1 MSVKMTSIQWT
12 DQTINFWQGCTKVSE
27 GCKYCYMYRDKH
39 HYGQDPTKCVLVS
52 EKTIR
57 QKLKELEELRLVRL
71 SQGITEPLKIFTCS
85 WSDFF
90 IKDADQWRDKA
101 WQIIK
106 DHPQFIWQI
115 LTKREDRMFKCMPA
129 DWGEGWDHV
138 WIGVSIENAK
148 NLNRLREL
156 AMLRAK
162 VKFIS
167 FEPLL
172 SRITF
177 SPDDLRLL
185 SKIDWAIIG
194 GESGNDTGQWLYRPC
209 ELEWIQN
216 LMMDCISA
224 GVFVFVKQLGTYIA
238 KKYNLRD
245 RHGGNW
251 NEWPTTNGPCY
262 AIREFPQLKQ
272 L

>member
-1 MSVKMTSIQWT
+1 MTSIQWT

-27 GCKYCYMYRDKH
+27 GCKYCYMYRDKY

-57 QKLKELEELRLVRL
+57 QKLKELEALRIERL
-71 SQGITEPLKIFTCS
+71 SKGITEPLKIFTCS

-115 LTKREDRMFKCMPA
+115 LTKREDRMFKCLPA

-138 WIGVSIENAK
+138 WLGVSIENAN
-148 NLNRLREL
+148 NLNRLKEL
-156 AMLRAK
+156 AMLKAK

-172 SRITF
+172 SALYFT
-177 SPDDLRLL
+177 SDQMKLLREH
-185 SKIDWAIIG
+185 IHWAIIG
-194 GESGNDTGQWLYRPC
+194 GESGNDNGQWLYRPC
-209 ELEWIQN
+209 ELWWIENDVDILQR
-216 LMMDCISA
+216 L
-224 GVFVFVKQLGTYIA
+224 GVPVFVKQLGTYLA
-238 KKYNLRD
+238 KKLNLRD
-245 RHGGNW
+245 RHGGDID
-251 NEWPTTNGPCY
+251 EWPEY
-262 AIREFPQLKQ
+262 LQVREFPQLKHIA
-272 L
+272 